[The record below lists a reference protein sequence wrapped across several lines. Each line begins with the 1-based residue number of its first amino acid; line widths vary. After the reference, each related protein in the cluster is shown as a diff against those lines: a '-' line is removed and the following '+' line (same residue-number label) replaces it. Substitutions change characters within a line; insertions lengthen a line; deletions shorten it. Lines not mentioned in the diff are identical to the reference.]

1 MMYLIKGGKMSPSYE
16 KILKLETKLED
27 LDIDNEDKRDSILLQ
42 ISNLLDKIDNM
53 ELLDLYSEPYVLNSF
68 INIPLYFKKYKLD
81 KKKLKEDNSYKE
93 EFKKVNLLIEELREK
108 SNNEEDYLFLCY
120 KCDVDNVASY
130 LLKNMSNEDIMELAN
145 SSDDWNYKLFLFE
158 NLKK

>member
-1 MMYLIKGGKMSPSYE
+1 MSSSYK
-16 KILKLETKLED
+16 KILKLETELED
-27 LDIDNEDKRDSILLQ
+27 LDIDNEDKRDKILVQ

-53 ELLDLYSEPYVLNSF
+53 ELLDLYSEPYLLNGF
-68 INIPLYFKKYKLD
+68 INVPLYFKKYKLD

-93 EFKKVNLLIEELREK
+93 EFKKVSLLVEEIRDK
-108 SNNEEDYLFLCY
+108 CDNEEEYLFLCY

-130 LLKNMSNEDIMELAN
+130 LLKHMSNEDIMELAN
-145 SSDDWNYKLFLFE
+145 ETDDWSYKLFLFE

>member
-27 LDIDNEDKRDSILLQ
+27 LDIDNEDKRDKILLQ

-53 ELLDLYSEPYVLNSF
+53 ELLDLYSEPYILNGF
-68 INIPLYFKKYKLD
+68 INLPLYFKKYKLD

-93 EFKKVNLLIEELREK
+93 EFKKVSLLVEEIREK
-108 SNNEEDYLFLCY
+108 CGNEEEYLFLCY

-130 LLKNMSNEDIMELAN
+130 LLKHMSNEDVMELAN
-145 SSDDWNYKLFLFE
+145 ETDDWSYKLFLFE